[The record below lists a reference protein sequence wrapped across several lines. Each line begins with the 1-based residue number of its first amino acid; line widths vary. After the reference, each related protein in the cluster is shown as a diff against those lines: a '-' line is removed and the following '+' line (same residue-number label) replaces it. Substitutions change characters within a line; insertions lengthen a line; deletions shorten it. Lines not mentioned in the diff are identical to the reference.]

1 MPTHLIRSSVTVAR
15 VIIILI
21 IIIRSN
27 SIKCPCVGYHLAG
40 TKKVQQVLAKSG
52 ALERYDQLA
61 LSQQR
66 TATYLNRY
74 LSLLQVC

>member
-1 MPTHLIRSSVTVAR
+1 MPTHIIRSSVTVAR
-15 VIIILI
+15 VIIVI
-21 IIIRSN
+21 INRSN

-66 TATYLNRY
+66 TVTYLNRY
-74 LSLLQVC
+74 LSWLKVC